1 MLPTPSD
8 LLCEASR
15 GPSPGRRVRFS
26 LQPVNDVEEK
36 KQKGLS
42 GGPVVKT
49 LPPNAGGVGSIPGRG
64 AKILTV
70 LEAKTQKRS
79 SIVTNSMETFK
90 MIHPGKRRKKKE
102 KPICTPT
109 SLHTVPRD
117 TTTEGREN
125 RFLGSPIPCSHC

>member
-15 GPSPGRRVRFS
+15 GSSPGRRVSFS
-26 LQPVNDVEEK
+26 SQPVNDVEEKK

-49 LPPNAGGVGSIPGRG
+49 LPPNAGGVGSTPGRG

-70 LEAKTQKRS
+70 LQAKTQKRS
-79 SIVTNSMETFK
+79 SIVTNSIETFK
-90 MIHPGKRRKKKE
+90 MTHPGKKKE
-102 KPICTPT
+102 EKGKTN
-109 SLHTVPRD
+109 LHPHLAPR
-117 TTTEGREN
+117 
-125 RFLGSPIPCSHC
+125 SAQ